1 MSTKSA
7 NQPNLPWWPYAKA
20 VTLAVFTQAD
30 TMTIRLLLA
39 NASCLWALGAL
50 HEPSLFDR
58 PMYAVMS
65 QFVDQYV
72 WAMGFMLHFIG
83 VYWRIYD
90 PVSRPIWGLLVNG
103 LGFVLW
109 SICTIATNAAGNG
122 FSPTTA
128 LECTLCVAS
137 GWALYRT
144 GLNKE
149 LTTP

>member
-7 NQPNLPWWPYAKA
+7 NQQHLPWWPYAKA
-20 VTLAVFTQAD
+20 VTKSVFTNAD

-39 NASCLWALGAL
+39 NASFLWALGAL
-50 HEPSLFDR
+50 HEPTFFDR

-65 QFVDQYV
+65 QFGNQYV
-72 WAMGFMLHFIG
+72 WSLGFILHFIG

-90 PVSRPIWGLLVNG
+90 PVSRPFWGLLVNG

-109 SICTIATNAAGNG
+109 SICTIAINSSVNG

-144 GLNKE
+144 GFDNE
-149 LTTP
+149 LTAP